1 MVLLTVDGIECQY
14 GSTKVLDDVNLSVKP
29 GDFVGIL
36 GPNGSGKTTLLK
48 SISRLLKPSKGTI
61 LLDNEN
67 IYSLE
72 SIEVAKKLA
81 VVPQDTS
88 IGFSFKAL
96 DIVLMGRNPHMS
108 RFQME
113 SQKDMAITKKA
124 MILTN
129 TWQFADRPINE
140 LSGGE
145 KQRVIIARAIAQE
158 PKLLLLDEPLT
169 HLDII
174 NQLEIMDLVKKLSI
188 NEKIIILA
196 VFHDLNLAAR
206 YCTSAILLK
215 KGKIFSVGTL
225 SEVLTTKNIKKVFNV
240 DAIVQKHLVTNSIFV
255 IPLSP
260 KKSPKFKKCSLHL
273 ISGAGTGTG
282 LMKVLMDEGYNLTAG
297 VLNVLDTDHE
307 TAKILNIPVVTEA
320 PFSPIME
327 KTRKD
332 NLDMITKASAVVIS
346 SVPFGYGNLHNL
358 KTAREAL
365 DKKIPV
371 YIINEIPIER
381 RDFTNGRA
389 KELIIDMRKNG
400 AIFVKDQNELLHLLN
415 ISDRKLTKSQEN
427 NKRML
432 IHLEPKETENK
443 NYTKKEKEVQRTEKK
458 K

>member
-1 MVLLTVDGIECQY
+1 
-14 GSTKVLDDVNLSVKP
+14 
-29 GDFVGIL
+29 
-36 GPNGSGKTTLLK
+36 
-48 SISRLLKPSKGTI
+48 
-61 LLDNEN
+61 
-67 IYSLE
+67 
-72 SIEVAKKLA
+72 
-81 VVPQDTS
+81 
-88 IGFSFKAL
+88 
-96 DIVLMGRNPHMS
+96 NPHMS

-113 SQKDMAITKKA
+113 SEQDMKITKKA
-124 MILTN
+124 MLLTN
-129 TWQFADRPINE
+129 TWQFANRPINE

-174 NQLEIMDLVKKLSI
+174 NQLEIMDLVKKLSVD
-188 NEKIIILA
+188 EKIIILA

-225 SEVLTTKNIKKVFNV
+225 SEVLTSENIKKVFNV
-240 DAIVQKHLVTNSIFV
+240 NAIVQKHLVTNSIFV

-260 KKSPKFKKCSLHL
+260 QKSPKFKKCSLHH

-282 LMKVLMDEGYNLTAG
+282 LMKILTDEGYNLTAG
-297 VLNVLDTDHE
+297 VLNVLDTDYE
-307 TAKILNIPVVTEA
+307 TAKILKIPVVAEA

-332 NLDMITKASAVVIS
+332 NLNMITKASAVVIS

-371 YIINEIPIER
+371 YIINELPIEQ
-381 RDFTNGRA
+381 RDFTNGKA
-389 KELIIDMRKNG
+389 KELFIEMKNNG
-400 AIFVKDQNELLHLLN
+400 AIFVKNQHELLTLVMNLKGKHFYQKLKEKIHYLFVPSQPLKQLKYLEYLLLEP
-415 ISDRKLTKSQEN
+415 IRKLLIILLLL
-427 NKRML
+427 ML
-432 IHLEPKETENK
+432 NFCC
-443 NYTKKEKEVQRTEKK
+443 
-458 K
+458 